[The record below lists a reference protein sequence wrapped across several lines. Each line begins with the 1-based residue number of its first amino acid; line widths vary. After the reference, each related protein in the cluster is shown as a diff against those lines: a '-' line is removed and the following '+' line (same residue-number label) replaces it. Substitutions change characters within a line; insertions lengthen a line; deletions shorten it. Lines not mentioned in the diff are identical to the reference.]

1 MAVDSRMDL
10 LSERAVLMRESLQ
23 KSQTITDNVVSIL
36 GSFDS
41 RLSALESAMRPTQ
54 IRTHAIRK
62 AHENIDKTLKSAEV
76 ILSQFDLLRQ
86 AETKV
91 LKGPHEDLES
101 YLEAIAQLR
110 KVIRYFSSNKGFKNS
125 DGVLNHANSLL
136 AKAQSKLEEEFKQL
150 LASYSK
156 AVEPDRLFDG
166 LPNSLRP
173 SADGEGN
180 GKAHG
185 GHHNDDS
192 ETAAYTLPVLIPS
205 RVLPLLHD
213 LAQQMVQAGHQ
224 QLLLQIYRETRT
236 FVLEESLRK
245 LGVEKLSKE
254 DVQRMQWEVL
264 EAKIGNWIHF
274 MRIAVKLLFAGERQV
289 CDQIFRGFD
298 SLSDQCFAEV
308 TVSSVSMLLSFGDAI
323 ARSKRSPE
331 KLFVLLDMYEIMRE
345 LHSEIETIFKG
356 KACLE
361 IRNSATGLTKR
372 LAQTAQETFGDFE
385 EAVEKDA
392 TKTAVLDGTVHPL
405 TSYVINYVKFLF
417 DYQAT
422 LKQLFSEFGNGDD
435 SNSQLASVTMRI
447 MQALQN
453 NLEGK
458 SKQYKDQALTHLFLM
473 NNIHYMVRSVRR
485 SEAKDLLGDDWVQ
498 RHRRV
503 VQQHANLYKRTA
515 WTKILQ
521 TSSAQGLTSS
531 GGGSVEGGNSSGVS
545 RGLLKERFKMF
556 NMQFDELHQ
565 RQSQWTVPDTELRE
579 SLRLAVAEVLLP
591 AYRSF
596 LKRFGPLVESGKN
609 SQRYIKYT
617 AEDLERLLG
626 ELFEGKSMNEPR
638 RLIIIII
645 IIIIVMVMIIM
656 WIMCEWNDED
666 CMKVDEDKLDYYY
679 LTLLIVFETFG
690 DFEEAVEKDA
700 TKTAVLDGTV
710 HPLTSYVINYVKF
723 LFDYQAT
730 LKQLF
735 SEFGNGDDS
744 NSQLA
749 SVTMRIMQAF
759 QNNLEGKSKQYK
771 DQALTHLFLMNNIHY
786 MVRSVRRSEAKDLL
800 GDDWVQ
806 RHRRVVQQHANL
818 YKRTAWTKVRPIC
831 LTLYTKNITQTSS
844 AQGLTSSGGGS
855 VEGGNSSGVSRGLL
869 KERFNMFNM
878 QFDELHQR
886 QSQWTVPDTEL
897 RESLRL
903 AVAEVLLPAYRSFLK
918 RFGPLVESGKN
929 SQRYIKYTAED
940 LERLLGELFEG
951 KSMNEPRR

>member
-10 LSERAVLMRESLQ
+10 LSERAVLMRASLQ

-41 RLSALESAMRPTQ
+41 RLSALETAMRPTQ

-62 AHENIDKTLKSAEV
+62 AHENIDRTLKAAEV

-101 YLEAIAQLR
+101 YLDAIAQLR
-110 KVIRYFSSNKGFKNS
+110 KIIRYFMSNKSFKSS

-150 LASYSK
+150 LASYRILRMTFYLNYRSCHLTKIFFCEIKHFK

-173 SADGEGN
+173 SSDGDGG
-180 GKAHG
+180 GKPHG
-185 GHHNDDS
+185 GHHNDDA
-192 ETAAYTLPVLIPS
+192 ETAAYTLPILIPS

-224 QLLLQIYRETRT
+224 QQLLQIYRDTRS
-236 FVLEESLRK
+236 FVLEESLKK

-345 LHSEIETIFKG
+345 LHTEIETIFKG

-361 IRNSATGLTKR
+361 IRDSATGLTKR

-417 DYQAT
+417 DYQTT
-422 LKQLFSEFGNGDD
+422 LKQLFLEFGNGDD

-453 NLEGK
+453 NLDGK
-458 SKQYKDQALTHLFLM
+458 SKQYKDPALTHLFLM

-498 RHRRV
+498 RHRRI
-503 VQQHANLYKRTA
+503 VQQHANQYKRVA

-521 TSSAQGLTSS
+521 SSSAQGLTSS
-531 GGGSVEGGNSSGVS
+531 GGGSLEGGNSSGVS

-609 SQRYIKYT
+609 PQKYIKYT

-638 RLIIIII
+638 R
-645 IIIIVMVMIIM
+645 
-656 WIMCEWNDED
+656 
-666 CMKVDEDKLDYYY
+666 
-679 LTLLIVFETFG
+679 
-690 DFEEAVEKDA
+690 
-700 TKTAVLDGTV
+700 
-710 HPLTSYVINYVKF
+710 
-723 LFDYQAT
+723 
-730 LKQLF
+730 
-735 SEFGNGDDS
+735 
-744 NSQLA
+744 
-749 SVTMRIMQAF
+749 
-759 QNNLEGKSKQYK
+759 
-771 DQALTHLFLMNNIHY
+771 
-786 MVRSVRRSEAKDLL
+786 
-800 GDDWVQ
+800 
-806 RHRRVVQQHANL
+806 
-818 YKRTAWTKVRPIC
+818 
-831 LTLYTKNITQTSS
+831 
-844 AQGLTSSGGGS
+844 
-855 VEGGNSSGVSRGLL
+855 
-869 KERFNMFNM
+869 
-878 QFDELHQR
+878 
-886 QSQWTVPDTEL
+886 
-897 RESLRL
+897 
-903 AVAEVLLPAYRSFLK
+903 
-918 RFGPLVESGKN
+918 
-929 SQRYIKYTAED
+929 
-940 LERLLGELFEG
+940 
-951 KSMNEPRR
+951 